1 LAIFSEILPLFGVDA
16 KRASM
21 MVPVG
26 GFNLI
31 YHFLGKGVKFAVNAG
46 KNHADNRLPI
56 KDITD
61 QFRKTPDITKI
72 FNHPSSSMFVD
83 NEDMT
88 ALMQAAARNLTTDP
102 SQRLLAISANKIG
115 LYTVT
120 LRATNR
126 TETLT
131 VRGLTERPTK
141 ISFRYVKY
149 TGASPPS
156 GATEP
161 TTSKGTTRTK
171 GEGQG
176 FADLLNRYFRHQAN
190 ISVTLKSS
198 DDLGIDTA
206 FGGTFD
212 DDMFD
217 RLLGSK
223 FDKDADTTV
232 FVVPFIKDKEGVKKS
247 PRAVMVA
254 QKPMVVW
261 SGDKGLDSFTGD
273 ADVDGFLYVSAHEL
287 AHALG
292 GHHEDS
298 DGLLLSGPKHNQSFL
313 IDPDTLTQINP
324 QYKR

>member
-1 LAIFSEILPLFGVDA
+1 VATFSEILPLFGVDA

-31 YHFLGKGVKFAVNAG
+31 FHSLGKDVNFAVNAG
-46 KNHADNRLPI
+46 KNVANSRLPI

-61 QFRKTPDITKI
+61 QFRKSPDISKI
-72 FNHPSSSMFVD
+72 FNHPTSSMFVD
-83 NEDMT
+83 KADMT
-88 ALMQAAARNLTTDP
+88 AFMQAAARSLTTDP
-102 SQRLLAISANKIG
+102 SQRLLAISANTIG

-120 LRATNR
+120 LKTASRQ
-126 TETLT
+126 ETLT
-131 VRGLTERPTK
+131 VRGLKERPTK

-149 TGASPPS
+149 SGSSPPPD
-156 GATEP
+156 GA
-161 TTSKGTTRTK
+161 SKGTTRTK
-171 GEGQG
+171 GEGQS
-176 FADLLNRYFRHQAN
+176 FADLLNKYFRHQAN

-198 DDLGIDTA
+198 DDLGIDTD
-206 FGGTFD
+206 FGGAFD
-212 DDMFD
+212 DGMFD
-217 RLLGSK
+217 RLLASK

-232 FVVPFIKDKEGVKKS
+232 FVVPFIKGKEGVKKS

-254 QKPMVVW
+254 EKPKVVW

-273 ADVDGFLYVSAHEL
+273 ADVDAFLYVSAHEL

-292 GHHEDS
+292 GHHEDT
-298 DGLLLSGPKHNQSFL
+298 DGLLLSGPSHKQSFL

-324 QYKR
+324 PFTR